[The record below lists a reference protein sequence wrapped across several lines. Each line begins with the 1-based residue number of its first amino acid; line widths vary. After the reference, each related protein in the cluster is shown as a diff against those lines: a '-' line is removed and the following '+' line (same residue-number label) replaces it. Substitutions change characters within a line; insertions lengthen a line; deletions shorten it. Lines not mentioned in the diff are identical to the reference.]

1 MNRPVRADSLPLPPW
16 VFSLGKQGECYMGSI
31 QKDKEQPQEALPEI
45 AGYKLVR
52 VLGHGGMSTVYLG
65 QQLSLGRNV
74 AIKVMRSDVVT
85 DDVGRRRF
93 DNEARTVARL
103 DHPHIVRIHDFGRTK
118 DGQSYHVMP
127 VFPRGH
133 LGKRNLTRDEA
144 RIRQILEALLSALAY
159 AHSRGVVHRDVKA
172 ENVLFDEAERPML
185 TDFGIALRRGYGS
198 RVTTAGMAVGSTA
211 YMAPEQARGTEVDLR
226 ADLYSLGVMAW
237 EMLTGNLPYQ
247 ADDGLSMVLK
257 HAQDP
262 IPRLPPHLAHWQR
275 FFDRALAKQPNER
288 FSDAQDMLQAMH
300 KVPHAQQQP
309 MRAAIARLRSRFGA
323 KQLAIAALIGT
334 VVVGGIAI
342 LYRIDQRNTEE
353 AYARMMSGA
362 ATSDGGASVPGID
375 LSRSAPVPDPTD
387 GILRGAPESAAQKH
401 IAAAE
406 TQLRSGRLTS
416 PAGNNAYDSLM
427 LAWRTDPSHIALPD
441 ASGKL
446 LTALGNEADRRLRN
460 GEDAAVRDLVS
471 RMQRLAEQDRARGLP
486 AMVQLRKRL
495 GDTLSSSMT
504 QAESR
509 FDRDAAQK
517 VVASAKSL
525 GLDRGQIAS
534 LQTRAGGIAQ
544 PGDRV
549 ADALGD
555 MTLVQSGG
563 NKLVAIA
570 RGSVSRDEYAAF
582 AKLTQRKPAL
592 CREKAS
598 LLRVLA
604 PRTWETPGFEQTGGA
619 AVVCVSWQDADAFA
633 RWQSQ
638 RTGHRYRL
646 PSSIEAQAASRNSS
660 GKQVSEW
667 LGDCSGG
674 NCGRRMTAGR
684 SWRGAGGG
692 RPLEAVRGYDDVGFR
707 LVREM

>member
-1 MNRPVRADSLPLPPW
+1 
-16 VFSLGKQGECYMGSI
+16 MGST
-31 QKDKEQPQEALPEI
+31 QKDKEQPQESLPEI
-45 AGYKLVR
+45 TGYKLMR

-74 AIKVMRSDVVT
+74 AIKVMRPEVVT

-118 DGQSYHVMP
+118 DGQPYHVMP

-226 ADLYSLGVMAW
+226 ADLYSLGVLAW
-237 EMLTGNLPYQ
+237 EMLTGSLPYQ

-275 FFDRALAKQPNER
+275 FFDRALAKQPNDR
-288 FSDAQDMLQAMH
+288 FTDAQDMLEAMRN
-300 KVPHAQQQP
+300 VPHAEREP
-309 MRAAIARLRSRFGA
+309 MRAAIARMRARFGIR
-323 KQLAIAALIGT
+323 QLAVATL
-334 VVVGGIAI
+334 VVGAVVSGIVM

-353 AYARMMSGA
+353 AIARVMRGEGT
-362 ATSDGGASVPGID
+362 ATSATDAPGID
-375 LSRSAPVPDPTD
+375 LSRSAPLPDPSES
-387 GILRGAPESAAQKH
+387 ILRGAPESAAQKYM
-401 IAAAE
+401 AAAE
-406 TQLRSGRLTS
+406 QQLRSGRLTS
-416 PAGNNAYDSLM
+416 PAGDNAYDSLM
-427 LAWRTDPSHIALPD
+427 LAWRTDPSHIALPE
-441 ASGKL
+441 ASSRL

-460 GEDAAVRDLVS
+460 GEDAAVRDIVS

-486 AMVQLRKRL
+486 IMVQLRKRM
-495 GDTLSSSMT
+495 DDSLSSAMT
-504 QAESR
+504 QAEAQ
-509 FDRDAAQK
+509 FNRDAAQK
-517 VVASAKSL
+517 IVASAKSL
-525 GLDRGQIAS
+525 GLDRAQLAA
-534 LQTRAGGIAQ
+534 LQARAGRIAQ

-549 ADALGD
+549 TDALGE
-555 MTLVQSGG
+555 MTLVAGSG

-570 RGSVSRDEYAAF
+570 RSAVTRENYAAF

-604 PRTWETPGFEQTGGA
+604 PRTWETPGFEQA
-619 AVVCVSWQDADAFA
+619 NSHPVVCVSWQDAEAFA

-638 RTGHRYRL
+638 RTGNRYRL
-646 PSSIEAQAASRNSS
+646 PSATEAQAAAHGSG

-667 LGDCSGG
+667 LGECSGAG
-674 NCGRRMTAGR
+674 CVRRMASGR
-684 SWRGAGGG
+684 SWRGTGGS
-692 RPLEAVRGYDDVGFR
+692 RPLEAARGYDDVGFR
-707 LVREM
+707 LVREL

>member
-1 MNRPVRADSLPLPPW
+1 
-16 VFSLGKQGECYMGSI
+16 MGST
-31 QKDKEQPQEALPEI
+31 QKDKEHPQEPLPEI
-45 AGYKLVR
+45 SGYKLVR

-226 ADLYSLGVMAW
+226 ADLYSLGVLAW
-237 EMLTGNLPYQ
+237 EMLTGSLPYQ

-275 FFDRALAKQPNER
+275 FFDRALAKQPNDR
-288 FSDAQDMLQAMH
+288 YTDAQDMLEAMRN
-300 KVPHAQQQP
+300 VPHAEREP
-309 MRAAIARLRSRFGA
+309 MRAAIARLRARFGLR
-323 KQLAIAALIGT
+323 QLALATLVIG
-334 VVVGGIAI
+334 VVASGIVV
-342 LYRIDQRNTEE
+342 LYRMDQRSTQ
-353 AYARMMSGA
+353 ATLARMMSSNTS
-362 ATSDGGASVPGID
+362 ATSADTPGVD
-375 LSRSAPVPDPTD
+375 LSRSAPLPDPSEA
-387 GILRGAPESAAQKH
+387 ILRGAPESAAQKY
-401 IAAAE
+401 ITAAE
-406 TQLRSGRLTS
+406 QQLRSGRLTS
-416 PAGNNAYDSLM
+416 PAGGNAYDSLM
-427 LAWRTDPSHIALPD
+427 LAWRTDPSHIALPE
-441 ASGKL
+441 ASAKL
-446 LTALGNEADRRLRN
+446 LAALGNEADRRLRN
-460 GEDAAVRDLVS
+460 GEDAAVRDIVS

-486 AMVQLRKRL
+486 VMVQLRKRM
-495 GDTLSSSMT
+495 GEALSSAMG
-504 QAESR
+504 QAEAQ

-517 VVASAKSL
+517 IVASAKSL
-525 GLDRGQIAS
+525 GLDRAQVTA
-534 LQTRAGGIAQ
+534 LQTRAGSIAQ

-549 ADALGD
+549 ADALGE
-555 MTLVQSGG
+555 MTLVAGSG
-563 NKLVAIA
+563 NKLVAI
-570 RGSVSRDEYAAF
+570 SRSTVTRENYAAF

-604 PRTWETPGFEQTGGA
+604 PRTWETPGFEQA
-619 AVVCVSWQDADAFA
+619 NSHAVVCVSWQDADAFA

-646 PSSIEAQAASRNSS
+646 PTASEAQAAGYGSG

-667 LGDCSGG
+667 LGECGG
-674 NCGRRMTAGR
+674 GGCTRRMASGR
-684 SWRGAGGG
+684 SWRGSGGG
-692 RPLEAVRGYDDVGFR
+692 RPLDAERGYDDVGFR
-707 LVREM
+707 LVREL

>member
-1 MNRPVRADSLPLPPW
+1 
-16 VFSLGKQGECYMGSI
+16 MGSI
-31 QKDKEQPQEALPEI
+31 QKDKDHPQEPLPEI

-65 QQLSLGRNV
+65 QQLSLGRDV
-74 AIKVMRSDVVT
+74 AIKVMRPEVVT
-85 DDVGRRRF
+85 DEVGRRRF

-118 DGQSYHVMP
+118 DGQPYHVMQ

-133 LGKRNLTRDEA
+133 LGKRNLTRDES
-144 RIRQILEALLSALAY
+144 RIRQILEALLSALAF

-226 ADLYSLGVMAW
+226 ADLYSLGVLAW
-237 EMLTGNLPYQ
+237 EMLTGSLPYQ

-262 IPRLPPHLAHWQR
+262 IPRLQPHLAHWQR
-275 FFDRALAKQPNER
+275 FFDRALAKQPNDR
-288 FSDAQDMLQAMH
+288 YSDAQDMLDAMR
-300 KVPHAQQQP
+300 KVPHAQREP
-309 MRAAIARLRSRFGA
+309 LRAAIARMRARFGA
-323 KQLAIAALIGT
+323 KELAIATLVGT
-334 VVVGGIAI
+334 VVVGGIVV
-342 LYRIDQRNTEE
+342 LHRIDQRSSEE
-353 AYARMMSGA
+353 AFARMMSGA
-362 ATSDGGASVPGID
+362 EPAANASEAGGID
-375 LSRSAPVPDPTD
+375 LSRSAPLPDPSD
-387 GILRGAPESAAQKH
+387 NILRGAPESAAQKY

-406 TQLRSGRLTS
+406 AQLRSGRLSS
-416 PAGNNAYDSLM
+416 PAGDNAYDSVM
-427 LAWRTDPSHIALPD
+427 LAWRTDPSHIALPE
-441 ASGKL
+441 ASGKVL
-446 LTALGNEADRRLRN
+446 AALGNETERRLRN

-471 RMQRLAEQDRARGLP
+471 RMQRLAEQDRVRGLP
-486 AMVQLRKRL
+486 TMVQLRKRL
-495 GDTLSSSMT
+495 SDALSSQMAA
-504 QAESR
+504 AEER
-509 FDRDAAQK
+509 FDRAAAERL
-517 VVASAKSL
+517 VASAKNM
-525 GLDRGQIAS
+525 GLDRGQVTA
-534 LQTRAGGIAQ
+534 LQARAGRIAQ

-570 RGSVSRDEYAAF
+570 RGAVSRDEYAAF
-582 AKLTQRKPAL
+582 ARLTQRKPAL

-604 PRTWETPGFEQTGGA
+604 PRTWETPGFEQAGGA
-619 AVVCVSWQDADAFA
+619 AVVCVSWQDAEAFA

-638 RTGHRYRL
+638 RSGHRYRL
-646 PSSIEAQAASRNSS
+646 PTAAEAQAASRSNG

-667 LGDCSGG
+667 LGECGG
-674 NCGRRMTAGR
+674 GGCGQRMSAGR

-692 RPLEAVRGYDDVGFR
+692 RPLDAARGYDDVGFR

>member
-1 MNRPVRADSLPLPPW
+1 
-16 VFSLGKQGECYMGSI
+16 MGST
-31 QKDKEQPQEALPEI
+31 QKDKEHPQEPLPEI
-45 AGYKLVR
+45 TGYKLVR

-74 AIKVMRSDVVT
+74 AIKIMRPEVVT

-118 DGQSYHVMP
+118 DGQPYHVMP

-226 ADLYSLGVMAW
+226 ADLYSLGVLAW
-237 EMLTGNLPYQ
+237 EMLTGSLPYQ

-275 FFDRALAKQPNER
+275 FFDRALAKQPNDR
-288 FSDAQDMLQAMH
+288 YSDAQEMLEAMRN
-300 KVPHAQQQP
+300 VPHAEREP
-309 MRAAIARLRSRFGA
+309 MRAAIARLRARFGLR
-323 KQLAIAALIGT
+323 QLAVAAL
-334 VVVGGIAI
+334 VVGVVASGIVA
-342 LYRIDQRNTEE
+342 LYRMDQRNTQETL
-353 AYARMMSGA
+353 ARMMNGNAS
-362 ATSDGGASVPGID
+362 ATSTDTPGVD
-375 LSRSAPVPDPTD
+375 LSRSAPLPDPSEA
-387 GILRGAPESAAQKH
+387 ILRGAPESAAQKY
-401 IAAAE
+401 ITAAE
-406 TQLRSGRLTS
+406 QQLRSGRLTS
-416 PAGNNAYDSLM
+416 PAGGNAYDSLM
-427 LAWRTDPSHIALPD
+427 LAWRTDPSHIALPE
-441 ASGKL
+441 ASTRL
-446 LTALGNEADRRLRN
+446 LTALGNDADRRLRN
-460 GEDAAVRDLVS
+460 GEDTAVRDIVS

-486 AMVQLRKRL
+486 VMVQLRKRM
-495 GDTLSSSMT
+495 GDSLSSAMT
-504 QAESR
+504 QAEAQ
-509 FDRDAAQK
+509 FNRDAAQK
-517 VVASAKSL
+517 IVTSAKSL
-525 GLDRGQIAS
+525 GLDRAQVAA
-534 LQTRAGGIAQ
+534 LQTRAGSIAQ

-549 ADALGD
+549 ADALGE
-555 MTLVQSGG
+555 MTLVAGSG
-563 NKLVAIA
+563 NKLVAI
-570 RGSVSRDEYAAF
+570 SRSTVTRENYAAF

-604 PRTWETPGFEQTGGA
+604 PRTWETPGFEQA
-619 AVVCVSWQDADAFA
+619 NSHAVVCVSWQDADAFA

-646 PSSIEAQAASRNSS
+646 PTASEAQAAGYGSG

-667 LGDCSGG
+667 LGECSGSG
-674 NCGRRMTAGR
+674 CVRRMASGR

-692 RPLEAVRGYDDVGFR
+692 RPLDAGRGYDDVGFR
-707 LVREM
+707 LVREL

>member
-1 MNRPVRADSLPLPPW
+1 
-16 VFSLGKQGECYMGSI
+16 MGSI
-31 QKDKEQPQEALPEI
+31 QKDKEHPQEPLPEI

-65 QQLSLGRNV
+65 QQLSLGRDV
-74 AIKVMRSDVVT
+74 AIKVMRPEVVT
-85 DDVGRRRF
+85 DEVGRRRF

-118 DGQSYHVMP
+118 DGQPYHVMQ

-133 LGKRNLTRDEA
+133 LGKRNLTRDES
-144 RIRQILEALLSALAY
+144 RIRQILEALLSALAF

-226 ADLYSLGVMAW
+226 ADLYSLGVLAW
-237 EMLTGNLPYQ
+237 EMLTGSLPYQ

-275 FFDRALAKQPNER
+275 FFDRALAKQPTDR
-288 FSDAQDMLQAMH
+288 FSDAQDMLEAMR
-300 KVPHAQQQP
+300 KVPHAQRQP
-309 MRAAIARLRSRFGA
+309 LRAAIARMRARFGA
-323 KQLAIAALIGT
+323 KELAIATLVGT
-334 VVVGGIAI
+334 VVVGGIVV
-342 LYRIDQRNTEE
+342 LHRIDQRSSEE
-353 AYARMMSGA
+353 AFARMMSGA
-362 ATSDGGASVPGID
+362 EPSASGSGTPGID
-375 LSRSAPVPDPTD
+375 LSRSAPLPDPSET
-387 GILRGAPESAAQKH
+387 ILRGAPESAAQKY

-406 TQLRSGRLTS
+406 AQLRSGRLTS
-416 PAGNNAYDSLM
+416 PAGDNAYDSVM
-427 LAWRTDPSHIALPD
+427 LAWRTDPSHIALPE

-446 LTALGNEADRRLRN
+446 LAALGNETERRLRN
-460 GEDAAVRDLVS
+460 GDDAAVRDLVS

-486 AMVQLRKRL
+486 AMVQLRKRMA
-495 GDTLSSSMT
+495 DALSSQM
-504 QAESR
+504 AEAETR
-509 FDRDAAQK
+509 FDRAAGER
-517 VVASAKSL
+517 VVASAKNL
-525 GLDRGQIAS
+525 GLDRGQVTA
-534 LQTRAGGIAQ
+534 LQARAGRIAQ
-544 PGDRV
+544 PGDRI

-570 RGSVSRDEYAAF
+570 RGAVSRDEYAAF
-582 AKLTQRKPAL
+582 ARLTQRKPAL

-598 LLRVLA
+598 LLRVLS

-646 PSSIEAQAASRNSS
+646 PSAAEAQAASRSNG

-667 LGDCSGG
+667 LGECGG
-674 NCGRRMTAGR
+674 GGCGQRMAAGR

-692 RPLEAVRGYDDVGFR
+692 RPLDAARGYDDVGFR

>member
-1 MNRPVRADSLPLPPW
+1 
-16 VFSLGKQGECYMGSI
+16 MGST
-31 QKDKEQPQEALPEI
+31 QKDKEHPQEPLPEI

-103 DHPHIVRIHDFGRTK
+103 DHPNIVRIHDFGRTK

-226 ADLYSLGVMAW
+226 ADLYSLGVLAW
-237 EMLTGNLPYQ
+237 EMLTGSLPYQ

-275 FFDRALAKQPNER
+275 FFDRALAKQPNDR
-288 FSDAQDMLQAMH
+288 YSDAQEMLEAMRN
-300 KVPHAQQQP
+300 VPHAEREP
-309 MRAAIARLRSRFGA
+309 MRAAIARLRARFGLR
-323 KQLAIAALIGT
+323 QLLVATLIVGA
-334 VVVGGIAI
+334 VAGGIVM

-353 AYARMMSGA
+353 AIARVMRGEA
-362 ATSDGGASVPGID
+362 PATTATDTPGVD
-375 LSRSAPVPDPTD
+375 LSRSAPLPDPSEA
-387 GILRGAPESAAQKH
+387 ILRGAPESAAQKY
-401 IAAAE
+401 ISAAE
-406 TQLRSGRLTS
+406 QQLRSGRLTS
-416 PAGNNAYDSLM
+416 PAGDNAYDSLM
-427 LAWRTDPSHIALPD
+427 LAWRTDPSHIALPE
-441 ASGKL
+441 ASTRL
-446 LTALGNEADRRLRN
+446 LTSLGNDADRRLRN
-460 GEDAAVRDLVS
+460 GEDAAVRDVFS
-471 RMQRLAEQDRARGLP
+471 RMQRLAEQDRTRGLP
-486 AMVQLRKRL
+486 IMVQLRKRM
-495 GDTLSSSMT
+495 GDSLSSAMA
-504 QAESR
+504 QAEAQ
-509 FDRDAAQK
+509 FNRDAAQK
-517 VVASAKSL
+517 IVASAKSL
-525 GLDRGQIAS
+525 GLDRAQVAA
-534 LQTRAGGIAQ
+534 LQTRAGSIAQ

-549 ADALGD
+549 ADALGE
-555 MTLVQSGG
+555 MTLVSGSG

-570 RGSVSRDEYAAF
+570 RSAVTRENYAAF

-604 PRTWETPGFEQTGGA
+604 PRTWETPGFEQA
-619 AVVCVSWQDADAFA
+619 NSHAVVCVSWQDADAFA

-646 PSSIEAQAASRNSS
+646 PTATEAQAAAYGNG

-667 LGDCSGG
+667 LGECSGG
-674 NCGRRMTAGR
+674 GCVRRMASGR
-684 SWRGAGGG
+684 SWRGTGGG
-692 RPLEAVRGYDDVGFR
+692 RPLDAGRGYDDVGFR
-707 LVREM
+707 LVREL

>member
-1 MNRPVRADSLPLPPW
+1 
-16 VFSLGKQGECYMGSI
+16 MGST

-45 AGYKLVR
+45 AGYKLLR

-74 AIKVMRSDVVT
+74 AIKVMRPEVVT

-103 DHPHIVRIHDFGRTK
+103 DHPHIVRIHDFGRTR
-118 DGQSYHVMP
+118 DGQPYHVMP

-226 ADLYSLGVMAW
+226 ADLYSLGVLAW
-237 EMLTGNLPYQ
+237 EMLTGSLPYE

-275 FFDRALAKQPNER
+275 FFDRALAKQPNDR
-288 FSDAQDMLQAMH
+288 YSDAQDMLEAMRD
-300 KVPHAQQQP
+300 VPHAEREP
-309 MRAAIARLRSRFGA
+309 MRAAIARLRARFGLR
-323 KQLAIAALIGT
+323 QLAMATLVAGA
-334 VVVGGIAI
+334 VAGGIVI
-342 LYRIDQRNTEE
+342 LYRMDQRKTEE
-353 AYARMMSGA
+353 AIARVMRGQA
-362 ATSDGGASVPGID
+362 PATSATDTPGVD
-375 LSRSAPVPDPTD
+375 LSRSAPLPDPSEA
-387 GILRGAPESAAQKH
+387 ILRGAPESAAQKYVT
-401 IAAAE
+401 AAE
-406 TQLRSGRLTS
+406 AQLRSGRLTG
-416 PAGNNAYDSLM
+416 PAGGNAYDSLM
-427 LAWRTDPSHIALPD
+427 LAWRTDPSHIALPE
-441 ASGKL
+441 ATGKL
-446 LTALGNEADRRLRN
+446 LAALGAEAERHLRN
-460 GEDAAVRDLVS
+460 GEDAAVRDVVS

-486 AMVQLRKRL
+486 VIMQLRKRM
-495 GDTLSSSMT
+495 GESLSSSMA
-504 QAESR
+504 QAEAQ
-509 FDRDAAQK
+509 FNRDAAQK
-517 VVASAKSL
+517 IAASAKSL
-525 GLDRGQIAS
+525 GLDRAQVAALQARAS
-534 LQTRAGGIAQ
+534 SIPQ

-549 ADALGD
+549 PDALGE
-555 MTLVQSGG
+555 MTLVASGG
-563 NKLVAIA
+563 SKLVAIA
-570 RGSVSRDEYAAF
+570 RSAVTRENYAAF
-582 AKLTQRKPAL
+582 ARLTQRKPAL

-604 PRTWETPGFEQTGGA
+604 PRTWETPGFDQANGH

-646 PSSIEAQAASRNSS
+646 PTATEAQAAAYASG

-667 LGDCSGG
+667 LGECSGG
-674 NCGRRMTAGR
+674 GCVRRMASGR

-692 RPLEAVRGYDDVGFR
+692 RPLDAERGYDDVGFR
-707 LVREM
+707 LVREL

>member
-1 MNRPVRADSLPLPPW
+1 
-16 VFSLGKQGECYMGSI
+16 MGST

-74 AIKVMRSDVVT
+74 AIKVMRPEVVT

-118 DGQSYHVMP
+118 DGQPYHVMP

-226 ADLYSLGVMAW
+226 ADLYSLGVLAW
-237 EMLTGNLPYQ
+237 EMLTGSLPYQ

-275 FFDRALAKQPNER
+275 FFDRALAKQPNDR
-288 FSDAQDMLQAMH
+288 YTDAQEMLEAMRN
-300 KVPHAQQQP
+300 VPHAEREP
-309 MRAAIARLRSRFGA
+309 MRAAIARLRARFGLR
-323 KQLAIAALIGT
+323 QLAVATL
-334 VVVGGIAI
+334 VVGVVASGIFA

-353 AYARMMSGA
+353 AFARVMRGEA
-362 ATSDGGASVPGID
+362 PATTSTDTPGVD
-375 LSRSAPVPDPTD
+375 LSRSAPLPDPSEA
-387 GILRGAPESAAQKH
+387 ILRGAPESAAQKY
-401 IAAAE
+401 ITAAE
-406 TQLRSGRLTS
+406 QQLRSGRLTS
-416 PAGNNAYDSLM
+416 PAGGNAYDSLM
-427 LAWRTDPSHIALPD
+427 LAWRTDPSHIALPE
-441 ASGKL
+441 ASTRL

-460 GEDAAVRDLVS
+460 GEDAAVRDVVS

-486 AMVQLRKRL
+486 VMVQLRKRM
-495 GDTLSSSMT
+495 GDSLASAMT
-504 QAESR
+504 QAEAQ

-517 VVASAKSL
+517 IVASAKSL
-525 GLDRGQIAS
+525 GLDRAQVAA
-534 LQTRAGGIAQ
+534 LQTRAGSIAQ

-549 ADALGD
+549 ADALGE
-555 MTLVQSGG
+555 MTLVAGGG

-570 RGSVSRDEYAAF
+570 RSTVTRENYAAF

-604 PRTWETPGFEQTGGA
+604 PRTWETPGFDQA
-619 AVVCVSWQDADAFA
+619 NSHAVVCVSWQDADAFA

-646 PSSIEAQAASRNSS
+646 PTATEAQAAAYGSG

-667 LGDCSGG
+667 LGECAGSG
-674 NCGRRMTAGR
+674 CARRMASGR

-692 RPLEAVRGYDDVGFR
+692 RPLDAARGYDDVGFR
-707 LVREM
+707 LVREL

>member
-1 MNRPVRADSLPLPPW
+1 
-16 VFSLGKQGECYMGSI
+16 MGSI
-31 QKDKEQPQEALPEI
+31 QKDKEHPQEPLPEI

-74 AIKVMRSDVVT
+74 AIKIMRPEVVT

-118 DGQSYHVMP
+118 DGQPYHVMP

-226 ADLYSLGVMAW
+226 ADLYSLGVLAW

-275 FFDRALAKQPNER
+275 FFDRALAKQPNDR
-288 FSDAQDMLQAMH
+288 YSDAQDMLEAMRN
-300 KVPHAQQQP
+300 VPHAEREP
-309 MRAAIARLRSRFGA
+309 MRAAIARLRARFGLR
-323 KQLAIAALIGT
+323 QLLVATLIVGAVASG
-334 VVVGGIAI
+334 VVM

-353 AYARMMSGA
+353 AIARVMRGEPS
-362 ATSDGGASVPGID
+362 ATTATDTPGVD
-375 LSRSAPVPDPTD
+375 LSRSAPLPDPSEA
-387 GILRGAPESAAQKH
+387 ILRGAPESAAQKY
-401 IAAAE
+401 ISAAE
-406 TQLRSGRLTS
+406 QQLRSGRLTS
-416 PAGNNAYDSLM
+416 PAGDNAYDSLM
-427 LAWRTDPSHIALPD
+427 LAWRTDPSHIALPE
-441 ASGKL
+441 ASTRL

-460 GEDAAVRDLVS
+460 GEDAAVRDVVS

-486 AMVQLRKRL
+486 IMVQLRKRM
-495 GDTLSSSMT
+495 GDSLSSAMA
-504 QAESR
+504 QAEAQ
-509 FDRDAAQK
+509 FNRDAAQK
-517 VVASAKSL
+517 IVASAKSL
-525 GLDRGQIAS
+525 GLDRAQMAA
-534 LQTRAGGIAQ
+534 LQTRAGSIAQ

-549 ADALGD
+549 ADALGE
-555 MTLVQSGG
+555 MTLVSGSG

-570 RGSVSRDEYAAF
+570 RSAVTRENYAAF

-604 PRTWETPGFEQTGGA
+604 PRTWETPGFEQA
-619 AVVCVSWQDADAFA
+619 NSHAVVCVSWQDADAFA

-646 PSSIEAQAASRNSS
+646 PTATEAQAAAYGNG

-667 LGDCSGG
+667 LGECSGG
-674 NCGRRMTAGR
+674 GCVRRMASGR
-684 SWRGAGGG
+684 SWRGTGGG
-692 RPLEAVRGYDDVGFR
+692 RPLDAGRGYDDVGFR
-707 LVREM
+707 LVREL

>member
-1 MNRPVRADSLPLPPW
+1 
-16 VFSLGKQGECYMGSI
+16 MGST
-31 QKDKEQPQEALPEI
+31 QKDKEHPQEPLPEI

-74 AIKVMRSDVVT
+74 AIKIMRPEVVT

-118 DGQSYHVMP
+118 DGQPYHVMP

-226 ADLYSLGVMAW
+226 ADLYSLGVLAW
-237 EMLTGNLPYQ
+237 EMLTGSLPYQ

-275 FFDRALAKQPNER
+275 FFDRALAKQPNDR
-288 FSDAQDMLQAMH
+288 YTDAQDMLEAMRN
-300 KVPHAQQQP
+300 VPHAEREP
-309 MRAAIARLRSRFGA
+309 MRAAIARLRARFGLR
-323 KQLAIAALIGT
+323 QLAVAAL
-334 VVVGGIAI
+334 VVGAVASGIVA
-342 LYRIDQRNTEE
+342 LYRLDQRNTQETL
-353 AYARMMSGA
+353 ARMMSGNA
-362 ATSDGGASVPGID
+362 SATSTDTPGVD
-375 LSRSAPVPDPTD
+375 LSRSAPLPDPSEA
-387 GILRGAPESAAQKH
+387 ILRGAPESAAQKY
-401 IAAAE
+401 ITAAE
-406 TQLRSGRLTS
+406 QQLRSGRLTS
-416 PAGNNAYDSLM
+416 PAGGNAYDSLM
-427 LAWRTDPSHIALPD
+427 LAWRTDPSHIALPE
-441 ASGKL
+441 ASTRL

-460 GEDAAVRDLVS
+460 GEDAAVRDIVS

-486 AMVQLRKRL
+486 VMVQLRKRM
-495 GDTLSSSMT
+495 GDSLSSAMA
-504 QAESR
+504 QAEAQ
-509 FDRDAAQK
+509 FNRDAAQK
-517 VVASAKSL
+517 IVASAKSL
-525 GLDRGQIAS
+525 GLDRAQVAA
-534 LQTRAGGIAQ
+534 LQTRAGSIAQ

-549 ADALGD
+549 TDALGE
-555 MTLVQSGG
+555 MTLVAGSG

-570 RGSVSRDEYAAF
+570 RSAVTRENYAAF

-604 PRTWETPGFEQTGGA
+604 PRTWETPGFEQA
-619 AVVCVSWQDADAFA
+619 NSHAVVCVSWQDADAFA

-646 PSSIEAQAASRNSS
+646 PTASEAQAAGYGSG

-667 LGDCSGG
+667 LGECGGSG
-674 NCGRRMTAGR
+674 CVRRMASGR

-692 RPLEAVRGYDDVGFR
+692 RPLDAARGYDDVGFR
-707 LVREM
+707 LVREL